1 MTTWQIAAGDGNVD
15 YAKIFLRFGVIL
27 VGPGNGGKYFE
38 KEDAYLKEP
47 YYRSWMKPFAEEIS
61 EGDRVILKR
70 PNGRRWEIIAVGE
83 VTSDYEFHDVF
94 GDVEGWDLQHCYRVT
109 WKEPN
114 GEGITDGLTRGTL
127 NRVWDERPLRKA
139 ENIWTSGTKRTP
151 AEIPELPKKLKVFQ
165 LIDAL
170 MKEGLPGQN
179 AELIAN
185 TIWRLRRM
193 AKWYNYHGKDVGEH
207 EIRTFLIVPLLTSL
221 GWAEQQIKIEWSR
234 ERNRIDVALFDTP
247 YSDQIEPQK
256 IEPLVVIESKKLW
269 DGLRYAPQQ
278 AAGYA
283 KQFRSCKT
291 FVVSDGIRYKLF
303 KLEEKGWRHR
313 AYMNLLEMR
322 ESHPYEEG
330 VDGAE
335 KFFLEMLSLLR

>member
-1 MTTWQIAAGDGNVD
+1 MTTWQIAAGNGNTD
-15 YAKIFLRFGVIL
+15 YADVFLKFGVIL
-27 VGPGNGGKYFE
+27 VGPGDGGKYFLN
-38 KEDAYLKEP
+38 KGKYLEP
-47 YYRSWMKPFAEEIS
+47 ESSYYRSWMKRFAEEIS

-70 PNGRRWEIIAVGE
+70 PNGRQWEIIAVGE
-83 VTSDYEFHDVF
+83 VTSGYKFHDVF
-94 GDVEGWDLQHCYRVT
+94 GDVEGWDLQHCRRVT
-109 WKEPN
+109 WKKPKEKV
-114 GEGITDGLTRGTL
+114 IISGLRRGTL
-127 NRVWDERPLRKA
+127 NRVDDKRPIQSA
-139 ENIWTSGTKRTP
+139 EGIWTSVTENPSEK
-151 AEIPELPKKLKVFQ
+151 IPELPEKLDVDQ

-170 MKEGLPGQN
+170 MIDGLPGQN
-179 AELIAN
+179 AELITN

-247 YSDQIEPQK
+247 YSDK
-256 IEPLVVIESKKLW
+256 SKPLVVIESKKLW

-283 KQFRSCKT
+283 EQLRSCKT
-291 FVVSDGIRYKLF
+291 FVVSDGIRYRLF
-303 KLEEKGWRHR
+303 KLEEKEWHHK

-330 VDGAE
+330 VDGAVE
-335 KFFLEMLSLLR
+335 FFLEMLPRGSL